1 MCAEIVKKLLEDF
14 WHDFS
19 SFQWGDCRDFGFKAV
34 TLQFWSQNLKAPLLE
49 NPKNHVKNRPTVFF
63 TISEYMKCI
72 LVWIYKRA
80 LSGIQFYYTQKFTQS
95 YHTTW
100 WNEQKSSCGPSRPRW
115 SGRFCEIFQNFEGLQ
130 QARSPR
136 PGTSIELP
144 GYPDIGLGLKRS
156 FLGES
161 AELGG
166 VTAPCDSAEVSR
178 FWPKS
183 ICTTPWCPV
192 TVTYENR

>member
-1 MCAEIVKKLLEDF
+1 MFRNRKKNGRFLTWFFEFSVGWLSRF
-14 WHDFS
+14 WVQS
-19 SFQWGDCRDFGFKAV
+19 SNV
-34 TLQFWSQNLKAPLLE
+34 TVLKPKSQGS
-49 NPKNHVKNRPTVFF
+49 PTGKPEKSCQKSSKSFF
-63 TISEYMKCI
+63 TISAHMKCI

-130 QARSPR
+130 QARSPWT
-136 PGTSIELP
+136 GTSIELP

-156 FLGES
+156 FLAES
-161 AELGG
+161 VDLGG
-166 VTAPCDSAEVSR
+166 VTAPYDGAEVSR

-183 ICTTPWCPV
+183 ICTT
-192 TVTYENR
+192 TDTD